1 MSYKWFLYHHVS
13 CWLALNTCERAYY
26 ELLCHD
32 NVILLS
38 SLNTSHGCSV
48 LISGMTLFGTT
59 LAIALGGIVASRQL
73 HADLLHSVLHSPMSF
88 FEVTPSGNL
97 LNRFSK
103 EIDAIDCMIPDGLKM
118 MLGYLF
124 KLLEVCIILL
134 LATPFTGLV
143 IPPLIFVYIFI
154 QVTVSSECLSRHHV
168 RLMTLCKQHWLLVSR
183 VST

>member
-1 MSYKWFLYHHVS
+1 M
-13 CWLALNTCERAYY
+13 
-26 ELLCHD
+26 
-32 NVILLS
+32 
-38 SLNTSHGCSV
+38 
-48 LISGMTLFGTT
+48 FGTT
-59 LAIALGGIVASRQL
+59 LAIALGGIVASRHL

-88 FEVTPSGNL
+88 FEATPSGNL

-143 IPPLIFVYIFI
+143 LLPLTFIYVFI
-154 QVTVSSECLSRHHV
+154 QVKVVFDHV
-168 RLMTLCKQHWLLVSR
+168 AASAESFYNFV
-183 VST
+183 